1 MAQLAGVHPRTMTNL
16 DDGTFSLADLE
27 NKVRTL
33 GQVARCQGA
42 QVPRWPGDRL
52 PCARCGLMTPT
63 CL

>member
-42 QVPRWPGDRL
+42 QVVR
-52 PCARCGLMTPT
+52 
-63 CL
+63 

>member
-1 MAQLAGVHPRTMTNL
+1 MAQLAGVHPRTMINL

-42 QVPRWPGDRL
+42 QVVR
-52 PCARCGLMTPT
+52 
-63 CL
+63 

>member
-27 NKVRTL
+27 NKVRLDT
-33 GQVARCQGA
+33 GPGG
-42 QVPRWPGDRL
+42 QVPRWSGDRL